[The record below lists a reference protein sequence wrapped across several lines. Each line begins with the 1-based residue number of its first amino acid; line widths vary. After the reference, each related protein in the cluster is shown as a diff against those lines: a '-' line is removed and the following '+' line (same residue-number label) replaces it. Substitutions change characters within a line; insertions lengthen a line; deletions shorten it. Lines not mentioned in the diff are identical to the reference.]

1 LFVLF
6 WAPFFFPDASANAW
20 KGSRNRPFFKLR
32 VPVGIGLKSLQLTG
46 SDDSAEGAGTG
57 KPGASG

>member
-1 LFVLF
+1 
-6 WAPFFFPDASANAW
+6 
-20 KGSRNRPFFKLR
+20 